1 MKNISYYVADFETTT
16 KEENC
21 YVWAWAVCRV
31 GNNNIEIGNTIDSFI
46 QWCRKQKDNPVVYF
60 HNLKFDSQFI
70 IYYLFKNGFTHV
82 EDHRKRGNNTFTTL
96 ISDKGMYYSLEI
108 IFYKKGN
115 KVKKVTFL
123 DSLKLIPLSVKAIA
137 KAFDFPEQKLEIDY
151 KAHDDLPEGSPITQE
166 EEEYLKHDVV
176 IVAKAIDYFKKQ
188 GLTKMTIGSCA
199 LNEYKTLIS
208 KRAFNRYFPE
218 PKYHND
224 VKQSY
229 RGGFT
234 YLDPKY
240 AGKVLANGIVLDV
253 NSLYPSVM
261 YDCYLPF
268 GTPIHFKGQYKED
281 PIYPL
286 YTQMIRC
293 SFKIK
298 PGKIPTV
305 QIKGSIFFRGNEYL
319 TSSDDEE
326 VTLCLNSVDLKLFL
340 EHYDVYNL
348 EYLSGWKF
356 KATKGLF
363 TDYIDKWSSA
373 KIQAKKDGNRGMY
386 LIAKLFLNSLYGKF
400 GTDTTVKSKIP
411 YFNEELD
418 CISYYDG
425 KPETKPGIYI
435 AMASFIT
442 SYARLKT
449 ITAFQT
455 VKDDYESVKSD
466 IIPVYAD
473 TDSLHCISRDFKLPE
488 GLDID
493 DTKLGAWKFESK
505 FMGAKFL
512 RQKCYIENSTEDI
525 DNPDPE
531 FKLKVTV
538 AGMPES
544 CHSQVTFRN
553 FKLGATYTGKL
564 QPKIVKGGTILNDV
578 DFTIK
583 E

>member
-1 MKNISYYVADFETTT
+1 MNYYVADFETTT

-21 YVWAWAVCRV
+21 HVWAWAVCKV
-31 GNNNIEIGNTIDSFI
+31 GDNSIQTGKTIDEFMK
-46 QWCRKQKDNPVVYF
+46 WCKSHDDNPTVYF

-82 EDHRKRGNNTFTTL
+82 EDPRKRASNTFTTL

-108 IFYKKGN
+108 VFMRKGK
-115 KVKKVTFL
+115 KVKKITFL
-123 DSLKLIPLSVKAIA
+123 DSLKLIPLSVNAIA
-137 KAFDFPEQKLEIDY
+137 KAFKFPEQKLEIDY
-151 KAHDDLPEGSPITQE
+151 TAHDDLPEGSPLTPE
-166 EEEYLKHDVV
+166 EEEYLKHDVL
-176 IVAKAIDYFKKQ
+176 IVAKAVDYFHSQ
-188 GLTKMTIGSCA
+188 GLLKMTIGSCA
-199 LNEYKTLIS
+199 LDEYKHLIS

-218 PKYHND
+218 PRYHND

-229 RGGFT
+229 RGGYT
-234 YLDPKY
+234 YLEPGF
-240 AGKVLANGIVLDV
+240 AGKVLKNGIVLDV

-268 GTPIHFKGQYKED
+268 GIPIFFKGKYEDD

-286 YTQMIRC
+286 YTQMMRC
-293 SFKIK
+293 SFELK
-298 PGKIPTV
+298 PGKIPTI
-305 QIKGSIFFRGNEYL
+305 QIKGSMFFRGNEYL
-319 TSSDDEE
+319 TSSNGEE
-326 VTLCLNSVDLKLFL
+326 VTICLNSVDLKLFF
-340 EHYDVYNL
+340 EHYNVYNP

-356 KATKGLF
+356 KATQGLF
-363 TDYIDKWSSA
+363 TDYIDKWSTA
-373 KIQAKKDGNRGMY
+373 KINAKKDGNHGLY

-411 YFNEELD
+411 YLNEED
-418 CISYYDG
+418 DTVHYYDA
-425 KPETKPGIYI
+425 KPETRPGIYV

-449 ITAFQT
+449 ITAFQR
-455 VKDDYESVKSD
+455 VKDNYRTGKSN

-473 TDSLHCISRDFKLPE
+473 TDSLHCISPDFELPE

-505 FMGAKFL
+505 FNKAKFL

-525 DNPDPE
+525 DNDDPE
-531 FKLKVTV
+531 YELKVTV
-538 AGMPES
+538 AGMPSS
-544 CHSQVTFRN
+544 CHDQVTFKN

-564 QPKIVKGGTILNDV
+564 QPKIVKGGTILNNV